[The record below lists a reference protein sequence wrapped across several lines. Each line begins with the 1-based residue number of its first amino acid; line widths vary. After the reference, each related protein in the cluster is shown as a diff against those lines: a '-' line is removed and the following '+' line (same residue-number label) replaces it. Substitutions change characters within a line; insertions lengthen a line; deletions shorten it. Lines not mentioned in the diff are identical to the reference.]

1 MTDQTTEDAA
11 FFASNPKR
19 KHLLREA
26 TEAEILEAGFQAQ
39 HVYVVV
45 RRLQTA
51 RVRGSQ
57 NIEVVAAIFGCDDP
71 ISPASIKGGGEAF
84 AAAAYKAILARGQ
97 GVSLSIN

>member
-57 NIEVVAAIFGCDDP
+57 NIEVVPRAWWPHARC
-71 ISPASIKGGGEAF
+71 AF
-84 AAAAYKAILARGQ
+84 SQWQQRQ
-97 GVSLSIN
+97 SLSPERVGDSANNCWGGDSRDIR